1 MPGVLVA
8 FSPSSPR
15 QVFSRCLRPA
25 GVTEMSL
32 TEEPARVGP
41 PIGLRQRCVPVV
53 LVASPVASASH
64 TPKSVLKGA
73 FQSLK
78 RAVWREKFMRLAR
91 LLPPEPLP
99 EIPPA
104 SQLVHKWVAERRN

>member
-1 MPGVLVA
+1 VPGVSVA

-15 QVFSRCLRPA
+15 QVLSRCLRPA
-25 GVTEMSL
+25 GIKEMSL
-32 TEEPARVGP
+32 TKELAGVGP
-41 PIGLRQRCVPVV
+41 PIGLRQRCVPVA

-64 TPKSVLKGA
+64 TPKSVLIGA

-91 LLPPEPLP
+91 LLPLGPLH
-99 EIPPA
+99 EVPPA
-104 SQLVHKWVAERRN
+104 SQFVHKWIAEFRN